1 MTAATPLTTA
11 DLNAALRLRYCQ
23 PEWAL
28 MFEVAESTGSARRYA
43 DAVAMNMFP
52 SRGLGVHGFEVK
64 CSRSDWLREMKNPK
78 KAEAISQ
85 YCDYWWLV
93 TAPGIVK
100 DGELPDTWGLMELQG
115 KGFKVITKAKERSAT
130 PLDRAFMAAMLRRGN
145 EVDTAT
151 VSALVN
157 ERLGPRV
164 EEARRYDVAT
174 IERLKK
180 NYEPLQQLID
190 DAKRDCGLDL
200 KSFVYN
206 QNLAPLLKIVNALN
220 LHGRYGPLQ
229 SALQNLSAARRAATE
244 ADEKVR
250 AVMDH
255 LNISVDNELQ
265 S

>member
-1 MTAATPLTTA
+1 MTAAAPITTA

-64 CSRSDWLREMKNPK
+64 CSRADWLRELKNPK

-115 KGFKVITKAKERSAT
+115 KAFKVVTKAKERSAT
-130 PLDRAFMAAMLRRGN
+130 PLDRAFMAAMLRRGH
-145 EVDTAT
+145 EIDTAT
-151 VSALVN
+151 VDALVN
-157 ERLGPRV
+157 ERLGPCV
-164 EEARRYDVAT
+164 EEARRYDAHT
-174 IERLKK
+174 IERLKEK
-180 NYEPLQQLID
+180 YEPLQTLID
-190 DAKRDCGLDL
+190 DAKRECGLDL
-200 KSFVYN
+200 KRFVYS

-229 SALQNLSAARRAATE
+229 KALQNLNTAHRATME
-244 ADEKVR
+244 ADEAVR
-250 AVMDH
+250 AVMQH
-255 LNISVDNELQ
+255 LDIPIDNEQQ